1 MAQGKCA
8 VCDRPI
14 RITARSSPTPMHRD
28 CRTKAR
34 REGSTPAL
42 AAPTS
47 SRLRE
52 HFAAAAAADPA
63 VEVLV
68 VEACRIAD
76 RLDEIDR
83 IVTGKA
89 EWIQLMHFRLGNGE
103 EQKVY
108 VSLDGVLS
116 EARQQVTALKG
127 VLAQL
132 GVGKVVEPADAGDKG
147 KAGDPVDEIAA
158 RRAARG
164 GATSR
169 LGQAQERPG

>member
-1 MAQGKCA
+1 MAQGKCS
-8 VCDRPI
+8 VCGEAI
-14 RITARSSPTPMHRD
+14 RLTKRSSPTPKHRA
-28 CRTKAR
+28 CRRRKAV
-34 REGSTPAL
+34 SAL

-47 SRLRE
+47 ARLRE
-52 HFAAAAAADPA
+52 HLAAAAVADPA

-76 RLDEIDR
+76 RLDQIDA

-103 EQKVY
+103 EQKVF

-132 GVGKVVEPADAGDKG
+132 GVGKAVLAPVDDAE

-169 LGQAQERPG
+169 LGQAAGRPG

>member
-1 MAQGKCA
+1 
-8 VCDRPI
+8 VCGRAI
-14 RITARSSPTPMHRD
+14 RLTKRSSPTPTHRA
-28 CRTKAR
+28 CRRRKAA
-34 REGSTPAL
+34 PAL

-47 SRLRE
+47 TRLRE
-52 HFAAAAAADPA
+52 HLAAAAAADPA

-108 VSLDGVLS
+108 VSLDSVLS

-132 GVGKVVEPADAGDKG
+132 GVGKAVLAPADDPG

-169 LGQAQERPG
+169 LGQAGRSPG

>member
-1 MAQGKCA
+1 V
-8 VCDRPI
+8 VCGESI
-14 RITARSSPTPMHRD
+14 RITARSSATPMHRA
-28 CRTKAR
+28 CRAGADRPT
-34 REGSTPAL
+34 
-42 AAPTS
+42 AAPSTTS
-47 SRLRE
+47 ERLRAYLE
-52 HFAAAAAADPA
+52 QAGGADPA
-63 VEVLV
+63 VEALT
-68 VEACRIAD
+68 VEACRIVD
-76 RLDEIDR
+76 RLDHIDR

-132 GVGKVVEPADAGDKG
+132 GVGKAVLEPTVADDKG
-147 KAGDPVDEIAA
+147 KAGDPVDEIAE

-164 GATSR
+164 GAVAR
-169 LGQAQERPG
+169 LGHAAGRSR

>member
-1 MAQGKCA
+1 
-8 VCDRPI
+8 
-14 RITARSSPTPMHRD
+14 MHRD

-34 REGSTPAL
+34 REGKTPAL
-42 AAPTS
+42 AAATS
-47 SRLRE
+47 TRLRE

-83 IVTGKA
+83 IVTGRA

-108 VSLDGVLS
+108 VSIDSVLS

-132 GVGKVVEPADAGDKG
+132 GVGKVVLERADAGDQG

-169 LGQAQERPG
+169 LGQAPGRPG